1 MGTRPILN
9 TTFHNFSLG
18 LKYPLALLLV
28 RLTFR
33 PDTLSKQIDHWAE
46 TILRWFTCVLHDTI
60 LSVFFQ
66 FIFKGFN
73 LSVEFGEAWPGSTSP
88 TFFLLAFNLDVL
100 VICFQLMRLFYQTFY
115 YWTES
120 TDYIYML

>member
-46 TILRWFTCVLHDTI
+46 TILRWFTCVLHETI

-73 LSVEFGEAWPGSTSP
+73 LSVEFGEAWPGSTQPHFRPPCIQSRC
-88 TFFLLAFNLDVL
+88 FSNLLSAYAFVLPNILLLDG
-100 VICFQLMRLFYQTFY
+100 IH
-115 YWTES
+115 
-120 TDYIYML
+120 